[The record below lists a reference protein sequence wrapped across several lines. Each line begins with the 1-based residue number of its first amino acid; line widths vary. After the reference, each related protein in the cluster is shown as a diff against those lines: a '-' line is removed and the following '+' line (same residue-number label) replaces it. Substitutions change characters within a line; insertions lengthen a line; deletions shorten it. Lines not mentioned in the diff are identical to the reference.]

1 MGRRRKPPP
10 GFPKVQSV
18 RDAMVFDSGSHH
30 PLLSVRDLV
39 TSVATPSGANVVVD
53 HISFDLDRGETLCIA
68 GESGSGKSMTALS
81 LMRLLPEPM
90 ARIAA
95 GQALFKGRDLFRL
108 AEAEMRS
115 VRGNDIGMIFQEP
128 MTSLNPVLSV
138 GKQLTEAVV
147 AHRSLS
153 MSAAQAEARRLLDI
167 VQIPE
172 AARRLKQYPHELS
185 GGMRQRVMIAIALS
199 QKPDILIA
207 DEPTTALDV
216 TVQAQILSLL
226 RHLQSETGSALILI
240 THDMGVVAEM
250 ADRVLVMREGREV
263 EHAPV
268 GRLFAAPEADYTRKL
283 LAAVPVLGAMTGK
296 AAPMRAQQAGQAD
309 AANIIEAHDLT
320 VRFDIKGGLLQ
331 RAVRRV
337 HAVERLN
344 LSLKRG
350 ETLSLVG
357 ESGCGKSTTGKAI
370 MNLVPW
376 SGDIWI
382 DGRNTGGLMRQAMKP
397 ILRDV
402 QMVFQDPYA
411 SLDPRMR
418 VGDLVAEP
426 LLIHGLA
433 KGQEL
438 EDRVAYLFGRVGLS
452 RDVMRRY
459 PHEFSGGQR
468 QRICIAR
475 ALSLSPKA
483 IIADECVSALDVSIQ
498 AQVLDL
504 LQDIQNET
512 GIAYLFISHDMAVVE
527 QISHRVAVMY
537 MGRIVE
543 MGPRVQVFE
552 NPQHA
557 YTRRLLDA
565 VPVPD
570 PVRAKRQYVPFVGE
584 LPSPVHELDY
594 VPPPLVYRT
603 ITEGHLVAADLV
615 AA

>member
-1 MGRRRKPPP
+1 MLQTPA
-10 GFPKVQSV
+10 SN
-18 RDAMVFDSGSHH
+18 H
-30 PLLSVRDLV
+30 PLLSVRELV
-39 TSVATPSGANVVVD
+39 TSVATPAGAKVVVD
-53 HISFDLDRGETLCIA
+53 HLSFDLDRSETLCIA

-81 LMRLLPEPM
+81 LMQLLPEPM
-90 ARIAA
+90 ARIAS
-95 GQALFKGRDLFRL
+95 GQAIFKGRDLFGL
-108 AEAEMRS
+108 GEADMRT

-138 GKQLTEAVV
+138 ARQLTEAVV

-153 MSAAQAEARRLLDI
+153 MNAAQAEAKRLLDL

-172 AARRLKQYPHELS
+172 ATRRLKQYPFELS

-250 ADRVLVMREGREV
+250 ADRVLVMRDGREV

-268 GRLFAAPEADYTRKL
+268 GKLFAEPQADYTRNL
-283 LAAVPVLGAMTGK
+283 LDAVPVLGAMRGK
-296 AAPMRAQQAGQAD
+296 TAPKRAQHGERQAAE
-309 AANIIEAHDLT
+309 NIIEISDLT

-331 RAVRRV
+331 RAIRRV
-337 HAVERLN
+337 HAVEC
-344 LSLKRG
+344 LSLALKHG
-350 ETLSLVG
+350 ETLALVG

-370 MNLVPW
+370 LNLVPW
-376 SGDIWI
+376 EGDIWI
-382 DGRNTGGLMRQAMKP
+382 DGRNIAGLLRHAMRP

-426 LLIHGLA
+426 LLIHGIA

-452 RDVMRRY
+452 RDVMKRY

-483 IIADECVSALDVSIQ
+483 IVADECVSALDVSIQ

-543 MGPRVQVFE
+543 TGTRAQVFE
-552 NPQHA
+552 NPQHP
-557 YTRRLLDA
+557 YTQRLLDA

-584 LPSPVHELDY
+584 LPSPVHDLDY
-594 VPPPLVYRT
+594 MPPPFTYRT
-603 ITEGHLVAADLV
+603 IADGHMVATD
-615 AA
+615 AAPETTA

>member
-1 MGRRRKPPP
+1 
-10 GFPKVQSV
+10 
-18 RDAMVFDSGSHH
+18 MVFNSASHH
-30 PLLSVRDLV
+30 PLLSVRELV
-39 TSVATPSGANVVVD
+39 TSVATPTGAKVVVD

-90 ARIAA
+90 ARITS
-95 GQALFKGRDLFRL
+95 GQALFKGRDLFGL
-108 AEAEMRS
+108 GEADMLS

-128 MTSLNPVLSV
+128 MTSLNPVLSI
-138 GKQLTEAVV
+138 GQQLTEAVT

-153 MSAAQAEARRLLDI
+153 MSAAQAEAKRLLDI

-172 AARRLKQYPHELS
+172 AGRRLKQYPFELS

-250 ADRVLVMREGREV
+250 ADRVLVMRDGREV
-263 EHAPV
+263 EHAAV
-268 GRLFAAPEADYTRKL
+268 GRLFAEPQAEYTRNL
-283 LAAVPVLGAMTGK
+283 LDAVPVLGAMRGK
-296 AAPMRAQQAGQAD
+296 AAPMRATDADQAGVQT
-309 AANIIEAHDLT
+309 IIEVNDLT

-331 RAVRRV
+331 RAVKRV
-337 HAVERLN
+337 HAVEGVSLA
-344 LSLKRG
+344 LKRG

-370 MNLVPW
+370 LNLVPW
-376 SGDIWI
+376 SGDIWVG
-382 DGRNTGGLMRQAMKP
+382 GRHTGGLLHQTMKP
-397 ILRDV
+397 VLRDV

-418 VGDLVAEP
+418 VRDLVAEP
-426 LLIHGLA
+426 LLIHGIA
-433 KGQEL
+433 NGQEL
-438 EDRVAYLFGRVGLS
+438 EDRVAYLFGRVGLP
-452 RDVMRRY
+452 RDFMGRY

-504 LQDIQNET
+504 LQDIQNDT

-543 MGPRVQVFE
+543 MGTRAHLFE
-552 NPQHA
+552 NPQHP
-557 YTRRLLDA
+557 YTKTLLDA

-584 LPSPVHELDY
+584 LPSPVHDLGYE
-594 VPPPLVYRT
+594 PQPLEYRT
-603 ITEGHLVAADLV
+603 IADGHMVAADP
-615 AA
+615 AAE

>member
-1 MGRRRKPPP
+1 
-10 GFPKVQSV
+10 
-18 RDAMVFDSGSHH
+18 MVFESDTHQ
-30 PLLSVRDLV
+30 PLLSVRNLV
-39 TSVATPSGANVVVD
+39 TSVATPHGSRVVVD
-53 HISFDLDRGETLCIA
+53 DISFDLDRGETLSIA

-90 ARIAA
+90 ARITS
-95 GQALFKGRDLFRL
+95 GQALFKGRDLFGL
-108 AEAEMRS
+108 NEAEMLS

-128 MTSLNPVLSV
+128 MTSLNPVLSI
-138 GKQLTEAVV
+138 GKQLTEAVM
-147 AHRSLS
+147 AHRT
-153 MSAAQAEARRLLDI
+153 MSASAARAEAKRLLDI

-172 AARRLKQYPHELS
+172 AARRLKQFPHELS

-250 ADRVLVMREGREV
+250 ADRVLVMRDGREV

-268 GRLFAAPEADYTRKL
+268 GRLFSEPEAAYTRAL
-283 LAAVPVLGAMTGK
+283 LDAVPVLGTMKGK
-296 AAPMRAQQAGQAD
+296 STPMRAQQAEQGGAE
-309 AANIIEAHDLT
+309 NIIEASNLT

-331 RAVRRV
+331 RPVRRV
-337 HAVERLN
+337 HAVEG
-344 LSLKRG
+344 LSLALKRG

-376 SGDIWI
+376 SGDILVN
-382 DGRNTGGLMRQAMKP
+382 GHSTGGLTRQAMKP

-426 LLIHGLA
+426 LLIHDIA

-438 EDRVAYLFGRVGLS
+438 EDRVAYLFGRVGLP
-452 RDVMRRY
+452 RDFMRRY

-468 QRICIAR
+468 QRIAIAR

-483 IIADECVSALDVSIQ
+483 IVADECVSALDVSIQ

-504 LQDIQNET
+504 LQDIQNDT
-512 GIAYLFISHDMAVVE
+512 GVAYLFISHDMAVVE

-543 MGPRVQVFE
+543 MGTRAQVFE
-552 NPQHA
+552 NPQHT
-557 YTRRLLDA
+557 YTKRLLDA
-565 VPVPD
+565 VPIPD
-570 PVRAKRQYVPFVGE
+570 PVRAKQQYTPFVGD
-584 LPSPVHELDY
+584 LPSPVHGLDY
-594 VPPPLVYRT
+594 EPTPLVYRT
-603 ITEGHLVAADLV
+603 IADGHVVAANS

>member
-1 MGRRRKPPP
+1 MTSDKE
-10 GFPKVQSV
+10 
-18 RDAMVFDSGSHH
+18 
-30 PLLSVRDLV
+30 PLLSVRGLV
-39 TSVATPSGANVVVD
+39 TSVATATGAMVVVD
-53 HISFDLDRGETLCIA
+53 HLSFDLVRGETLSIA

-90 ARIAA
+90 ARVSS
-95 GQALFKGRDLFRL
+95 GQALFKGRDLFSL
-108 AEAEMRS
+108 PEAEMRK
-115 VRGNDIGMIFQEP
+115 VRGRNIGMIFQEP
-128 MTSLNPVLSV
+128 MTSLNPVLTV
-138 GKQLTEAVV
+138 GRQLAEAVA
-147 AHRSLS
+147 AHQSLNAT
-153 MSAAQAEARRLLDI
+153 AARAEAKRMLDI

-172 AARRLKQYPHELS
+172 AARRLAQYPFELS

-199 QKPDILIA
+199 QQPDILIA

-226 RHLQSETGSALILI
+226 RHLQAETNSALILI

-250 ADRVLVMREGREV
+250 ADQVLVMRQGKEV

-268 GRLFAAPEADYTRKL
+268 RELFATPKAQYTSDL
-283 LAAVPVLGAMTGK
+283 LAAVPLLGTMKGEAVPRRSTTGDAA
-296 AAPMRAQQAGQAD
+296 AAPRL
-309 AANIIEAHDLT
+309 IEVDDLT
-320 VRFDIKGGLLQ
+320 VRFDIKGGLL
-331 RAVRRV
+331 RRTTRRV
-337 HAVERLN
+337 HAVEGV
-344 LSLKRG
+344 SLLLRRG
-350 ETLSLVG
+350 ETLALVG

-370 MNLVPW
+370 LNLVPW
-376 SGDIWI
+376 TGSIRVA
-382 DGRNTGGLMRQAMKP
+382 GRETSGLMRQTMKP

-402 QMVFQDPYA
+402 QMIFQDPYA

-426 LLIHGLA
+426 LVIHGLA

-438 EDRVAYLFGRVGLS
+438 EDRVAYLFERVGLS
-452 RDVMRRY
+452 RDLLRRY

-483 IIADECVSALDVSIQ
+483 IVADESVSALDVSIQ

-527 QISHRVAVMY
+527 QISHRIAVMY

-543 MGPRVQVFE
+543 TGTRAQVFE
-552 NPQHA
+552 NPQHN
-557 YTRRLLDA
+557 YTRRLMAA

-570 PVRAKRQYVPFVGE
+570 PTLARRAYVPYAGE
-584 LPSPVHELDY
+584 LPSPVHGLDY
-594 VPPPLVYRT
+594 VPQPMSYRDLGH
-603 ITEGHLVAADLV
+603 GHLVAEV
-615 AA
+615 V